1 MSSVEDGHREQ
12 PRIIALLRQA
22 SELGQ
27 ATLFS
32 RLEEVI
38 GPSELRPGHF
48 QLLRFPGPEGL
59 RPTELAR
66 RLGTSKQ
73 AINPLLN
80 DLERWGYIERRLDP
94 GDRRGRVLCLTAS
107 GVTLLGTIRR
117 LHAEIEAEWEHA
129 LGPSRFRTLRA
140 ALRELTAAHP
150 DNASADAHAR
160 QDADQRPRAD
170 A

>member
-1 MSSVEDGHREQ
+1 MSSLRTDDAEQ

-38 GPSELRPGHF
+38 GVSELRQGHF
-48 QLLRFPGPEGL
+48 GLLRFPGPDGL

-80 DLERWGYIERRLDP
+80 DLERWGYIERRQDP
-94 GDRRGRVLCLTAS
+94 ADRRGRVLRLTDR
-107 GVTLLGTIRR
+107 GVELLATIRR
-117 LHAEIEAEWEHA
+117 LHAEIEAEWEQA
-129 LGPSRFRTLRA
+129 LGPRRYTTLRS
-140 ALRELTAAHP
+140 ALRELTSSHP
-150 DNASADAHAR
+150 DNVRDR
-160 QDADQRPRAD
+160 
-170 A
+170 